1 MKPVFYP
8 LSALALGGAGC
19 ALRLWQ
25 NATCFTADGLPIPG
39 AATPAMIVFTVAA
52 AVIAAALAGL
62 PCWTPVPLCA
72 VFAKNKAAAQLLRLT
87 AVPYLMFAYQ
97 LSSQLEA
104 FSVSSAA
111 FSTAQ
116 VFLPRVLIVL
126 AVCAVLSVAA
136 LPSWTQGE
144 PKVPL
149 ALSPAVMVLFS
160 GLALITLYQLHANI
174 PNVLLYVWMLFAG
187 LAGLL
192 AWLYTASMAYT
203 KTPKVRRC
211 ICFAFLAVVMGCVSL
226 ADASGFLLPLFV
238 AQIFWFSIQLGLMA
252 DAC

>member
-1 MKPVFYP
+1 MKPLMYP
-8 LSALALGGAGC
+8 AAALALGGVGYG
-19 ALRLWQ
+19 LRVWQ
-25 NATCFTADGLPIPG
+25 NATCFAGDGLPISGP
-39 AATPAMIVFTVAA
+39 ATPAMIAFTVAA

-62 PCWTPVPLCA
+62 PRWTPVPLCA
-72 VFAKNKAAAQLLRLT
+72 VFAKNKAGAQLLRLT
-87 AVPYLMFAYQ
+87 AVPCLLFAYQ

-144 PKVPL
+144 PKAPL
-149 ALSPAVMVLFS
+149 AFSPAVMVLFS
-160 GLALITLYQLHANI
+160 GLALIILYQLHANI

-187 LAGLL
+187 LAGLM
-192 AWLYTASMAYT
+192 AWLCTASMAYT
-203 KTPKVRRC
+203 EKPRIRRC
-211 ICFAFLAVVMGCVSL
+211 VFFAFLAVVMSCVSL
-226 ADASGFLLPLFV
+226 ADAAGPFLPLFI
-238 AQIFWFSIQLGLMA
+238 AQILWFSIQLGLMA
-252 DAC
+252 DER